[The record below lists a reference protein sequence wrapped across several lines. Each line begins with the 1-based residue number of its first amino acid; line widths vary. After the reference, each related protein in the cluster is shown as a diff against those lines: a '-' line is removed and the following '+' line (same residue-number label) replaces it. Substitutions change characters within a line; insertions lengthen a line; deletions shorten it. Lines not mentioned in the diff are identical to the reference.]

1 VPLKSLLE
9 LPEFFPMIKYIG
21 LGLAIL
27 LSLTSISAVALPERV
42 GDFALLDTDGEFH
55 QLSRYR
61 DKKAIVVMSFDS
73 ACMAIDSAVAS
84 LESLRMDWEEQ
95 GFVFALIDSS
105 AKTETVALRAI
116 KQAANLQLPLFI
128 DDGQLVSESL
138 GFTKVGEIAVLDP
151 DKLSL
156 IYRGG
161 FSPELAASLA
171 SEMSGGANETVVAK
185 ASGCDINYPVREQHA
200 KLTPDYSSDV
210 APIIAEQCAA
220 CHREG
225 GIGPFAMDSHLMIK
239 GWSPMIREVLL
250 TKRMP
255 PMQVD
260 PSIGHFD
267 NANYM
272 SNADMQTL
280 VHWIDAGA
288 PRGAGSL
295 DPLVELEF
303 PDRNT
308 WQLGEPDYIIKAPKM
323 EVPATGVM
331 DYIDIDVEL
340 PFTEDKWVKA
350 VQFIPGDESVLHHLL
365 AYVTAPAE
373 TFDGGESDTRSIAR
387 RFLEGYAP
395 GKIDAMTFPENT
407 GVLIPKDHKL
417 SMQFHFT
424 TNGKV
429 TSDETTIGLYMYDEP
444 PTHENFTRSVATNFK
459 IPAYEQNHEL
469 TAQYVFEEDVV
480 VTGLRAHMHF
490 RGKDMKFAVEIPG
503 EESRDLLSVP
513 NYSYAWQPTY
523 ALDEPAYL
531 PAGTKVLVTGAFD
544 NSEFNPANPDPSKD
558 ITFGLQSWD
567 EMFIGYWTYHAADA
581 SK

>member
-1 VPLKSLLE
+1 
-9 LPEFFPMIKYIG
+9 MIKRIG
-21 LGLAIL
+21 LGVATL
-27 LSLTSISAVALPERV
+27 LSLSSFNASALPERV

-61 DKKAIVVMSFDS
+61 NKEALVLMSFDS
-73 ACMAIDSAVAS
+73 SCESMADAVAS
-84 LESLRMDWEEQ
+84 VESLRADWEAQ
-95 GFVFALIDSS
+95 GFLFALIDSS
-105 AKTETVALRAI
+105 TITETVALREA
-116 KQAANLQLPLFI
+116 KQAASLTMPLMI

-138 GFTKVGEIAVLDP
+138 GFTKVGEVAVLDP
-151 DKLSL
+151 ERLTL
-156 IYRGG
+156 TYRGG
-161 FSPELAASLA
+161 LNAELAKALT
-171 SEMSGGANETVVAK
+171 SEMSGGADETITTD
-185 ASGCDINYPVREQHA
+185 ASGCAISYPARELHA
-200 KLTPDYSSDV
+200 SATPDYSSEI
-210 APIIAEQCAA
+210 APMIAEQCAA

-225 GIGPFAMDSHLMIK
+225 GIGPFAMDSHLMVK

-272 SNADMQTL
+272 SEQDMQKL

-288 PRGAGSL
+288 PRGAGSI
-295 DPLVELEF
+295 DPLAELDF
-303 PDRNT
+303 PDRTT

-340 PFTEDKWVKA
+340 PFEEDKWVRA

-424 TNGKV
+424 TNGKA

-444 PTHENFTRSVATNFK
+444 PKHENFTRSVATNFK

-469 TAQYVFEEDVV
+469 TAKYTFQEDVV

-490 RGKDMKFAVEIPG
+490 RGKDMKFAAKTPG
-503 EESRDLLSVP
+503 GETLDLLSVP

-523 ALDEPAYL
+523 ALQEPAYL
-531 PAGTKVLVTGAFD
+531 PAGTEVFVTGAFD
-544 NSEFNPANPDPSKD
+544 NSEYNPANPDPSKD

-567 EMFIGYWTYHAADA
+567 EMFIGYWTYHAAD
-581 SK
+581 SSE